1 LVSAGVQTT
10 FHVPLWIVVISAGAM
25 ALGTA
30 MGSWRLI
37 RTLGSGFFKV
47 RPVHGF
53 TTQVA
58 SASVILAAAVLGG
71 PVSTT
76 QVVSSAIMGV
86 GSAERLSKVRWTT
99 GGQIALTWL
108 ITIPS
113 AAVLAALLALILRR
127 LV

>member
-1 LVSAGVQTT
+1 
-10 FHVPLWIVVISAGAM
+10 
-25 ALGTA
+25 LG
-30 MGSWRLI
+30 GKFYKI
-37 RTLGSGFFKV
+37 

-86 GSAERLSKVRWTT
+86 GSAERLSKVHWSVASQVAT
-99 GGQIALTWL
+99 AWL
-108 ITIPS
+108 VTIPS
-113 AAVLAALLALILRR
+113 AALLAAGLASILAG